1 MFENL
6 KQNEIITI
14 KLANGE
20 EILCKFVS
28 FQESAFGNF
37 VEVEKGLVLM
47 QGPQGVALGSFFSTA
62 NPEKPVRITADKIMC
77 ISDINPKLLDQYN
90 NVFNKI
96 KTQPKPSII
105 T

>member
-6 KQNEIITI
+6 KEKDIITI

-28 FQESAFGNF
+28 FQESGFGNF

-47 QGPQGVALGSFFSTA
+47 NGPQGVALGSFFSTGD
-62 NPEKPVRITADKIMC
+62 PDKPVKIQADKIMC
-77 ISDINPKLLDQYN
+77 LSDINPKLLDQYN